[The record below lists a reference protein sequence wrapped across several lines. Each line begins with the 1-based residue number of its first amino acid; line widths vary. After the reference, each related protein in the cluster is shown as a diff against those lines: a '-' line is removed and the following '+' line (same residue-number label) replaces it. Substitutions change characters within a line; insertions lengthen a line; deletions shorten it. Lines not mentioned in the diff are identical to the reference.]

1 MTDLMNVFYELDVDH
16 TGVVCLADFERL
28 MLQLSFGP
36 DAALRLFQRLD
47 TDGDGALSLSDWTSE
62 DSKTLAEMLCFRII
76 RQRIVG
82 RNPVKAQMPTPSVS
96 PAWTH
101 RTEASLK
108 LNSCMPAGISALL
121 WAPQR
126 NVPGACSSPR
136 NAMLCTAA
144 HGSEDCHGDDVG
156 RTGREC
162 QDEFG
167 ESEVPL
173 RPN

>member
-96 PAWTH
+96 PAWPHCTRDFTNLPFNCFHARLCCFCLVLCVPH
-101 RTEASLK
+101 RVLETQQGLA
-108 LNSCMPAGISALL
+108 
-121 WAPQR
+121 
-126 NVPGACSSPR
+126 VHCSSRIKRLPWR
-136 NAMLCTAA
+136 
-144 HGSEDCHGDDVG
+144 
-156 RTGREC
+156 
-162 QDEFG
+162 
-167 ESEVPL
+167 
-173 RPN
+173 